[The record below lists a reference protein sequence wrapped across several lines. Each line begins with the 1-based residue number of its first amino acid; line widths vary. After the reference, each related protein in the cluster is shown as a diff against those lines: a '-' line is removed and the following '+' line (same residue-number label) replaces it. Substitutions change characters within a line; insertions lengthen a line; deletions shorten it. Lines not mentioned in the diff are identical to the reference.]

1 MKIYEISQEIRS
13 IMNEK
18 PESDEREL
26 TRRFLRLVS
35 QNHRIKYYQV
45 SQQDEALIGADWL
58 WLIYT
63 NAGVYGFLIQAK
75 KLQKKETSVTRRILD
90 YKSNSGERQIDLL
103 LKQSRESGIPALYV
117 LFSNQIQHIACGR
130 NKPKT
135 TEGVFFDSASN
146 LYDHFFCND
155 SHGPKCTPISCLFSC
170 FSKKCN
176 YFENCKLCKVCKD
189 CDDEDYCLSTSAREN
204 ACSTPFEL
212 LLQGIYGIAYEPSPI
227 DERILPLTFAES
239 VLKKHPQY
247 IIQCLSHQFSSI
259 SSLPRQII
267 VSDYANRH
275 GRDYLKTIMGSDF
288 VVDRT
293 RIYSTK
299 EIIQILK
306 EKKQKYSFIRKIGLF
321 GSYAKNEANGESDI
335 DIALVYS
342 RRSFSKFEDLFELI
356 NFIKDIMGTFQKNID
371 FIDYNSACENENSI
385 GFIEDINSHI
395 RWI

>member
-1 MKIYEISQEIRS
+1 MKIFEISQEIRS

-18 PESDEREL
+18 PEPDEREL

-45 SQQDEALIGADWL
+45 SQQDEAIIGADWL

-63 NAGVYGFLIQAK
+63 NVGVYGFLIQAK
-75 KLQKKETSVTRRILD
+75 KLQTKERSVTKRIVD
-90 YKSNSGERQIDLL
+90 YKSNSGERQIELL
-103 LKQSRESGIPALYV
+103 LKQSKESGIPALYI
-117 LFSNQIQHIACGR
+117 LFSNQIQHIACGY

-135 TEGVFFDSASN
+135 TEGVFVDSASN
-146 LYDHFFCND
+146 CYDHFFCND
-155 SHGPKCTPISCLFSC
+155 PHGPKNTPISCLFSC
-170 FSKKCN
+170 FSRKCN
-176 YFENCKLCKVCKD
+176 YFENCKLCKVCKE
-189 CDDEDYCLSTSAREN
+189 CDEEHYCLSARGDKI

-212 LLQGIYGIAYEPSPI
+212 LLQGIYGIACKPSPI
-227 DERILPLTFAES
+227 DERMLPLIFAES

-247 IIQCLSHQFSSI
+247 IIQCLSHQFSNI
-259 SSLPRQII
+259 LNLPSQII

-275 GRDYLKTIMGSDF
+275 GRDYLRTIMGPDF
-288 VVDRT
+288 VVDHT

-306 EKKQKYSFIRKIGLF
+306 EKKQQYGFIRKIGLF
-321 GSYAKNEANGESDI
+321 GSYAKKEAKGESDI

-356 NFIKDIMGTFQKNID
+356 SFIKDIVGTFQKNID
-371 FIDYNSACENENSI
+371 FIDYNSACEDENCI
-385 GFIEDINSHI
+385 DFIEDINSYI

>member
-1 MKIYEISQEIRS
+1 MKIFEISQEIRS

-18 PESDEREL
+18 PEPDEREL

-45 SQQDEALIGADWL
+45 SQQDEAIIGADWL

-103 LKQSRESGIPALYV
+103 LKQSRASGIPALYV

-146 LYDHFFCND
+146 LYDHFFGND
-155 SHGPKCTPISCLFSC
+155 THGPKCTPISCLFSC

-189 CDDEDYCLSTSAREN
+189 CDDEDYCLSTRASES

-212 LLQGIYGIAYEPSPI
+212 FLQGIYGIAYEPSPI
-227 DERILPLTFAES
+227 DERILPLTFVES

-259 SSLPRQII
+259 SNLPSQII